1 MVNQHALSQYDK
13 MKSEVLFK
21 MRVDQ
26 AKPKTKSEKKVII
39 VPESA
44 IIKTGQLESVVEV
57 EGGRLLRRQ
66 IRSIGAGNGNREVIS
81 GLKPGQKILKVG
93 NSRS

>member
-1 MVNQHALSQYDK
+1 
-13 MKSEVLFK
+13 
-21 MRVDQ
+21 
-26 AKPKTKSEKKVII
+26 
-39 VPESA
+39 
-44 IIKTGQLESVVEV
+44 VVEV

>member
-1 MVNQHALSQYDK
+1 MPG
-13 MKSEVLFK
+13 MFGTI
-21 MRVDQ
+21 RV
-26 AKPKTKSEKKVII
+26 PLKSEKKVII